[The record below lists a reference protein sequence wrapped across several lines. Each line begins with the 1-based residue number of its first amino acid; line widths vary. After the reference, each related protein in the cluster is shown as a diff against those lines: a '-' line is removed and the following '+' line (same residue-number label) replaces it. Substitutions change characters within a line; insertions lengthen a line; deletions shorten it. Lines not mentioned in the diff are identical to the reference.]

1 MEEMDKLLEDLQK
14 VSVEFNNQLSKYE
27 ALIYHTKRT
36 NEKLEKYT
44 DSNRDKVDRLCI
56 RVENKL
62 GEVNQRIEGIS
73 EQCKGIFDQYSAE
86 IASLNKEERAALSA
100 MLLSDL
106 EQYKK
111 EFLQDVLGDYQKI
124 LQVFMEKIQKEAD
137 SVVSG
142 RKDIAALAKTTEET
156 NQDLVTQIHGLRVIV
171 NGCLDAIN
179 HTISGIND
187 SYMAIFGEFSKQ
199 VNAVNKEDRERFIG
213 ELSKVL
219 DGYKTDFGIYDELL
233 QENKKFQQE
242 LGELSLQN
250 TENVKAMEQQVSQK
264 LKQTEKLLEHI
275 NQAYEQGFHSFAKD
289 VSVLN
294 NRERENLIVAVRSIL
309 EEYRFTFGNEIES
322 KSKEMNVLFQN
333 TLMGACN
340 TFGGRLKEYQ
350 QLLENTKN
358 SNVELHD
365 NLQRTLMEIE
375 GLTMSLMRR
384 EEYIQESLEFL
395 KDDYRSTVH
404 GYVQEIE
411 KSNGKARELLEQ
423 TAVQNINNLTEKFS
437 YQLELFK
444 NERSTYMKQ
453 IEELLEEERED
464 RESMLCRQAE
474 VINRLKREQAELK
487 QSLEEKQV
495 SINRYQMVTSTV
507 TVVLLMVCVLL
518 LIPWNNIQFLK
529 YVGLPVV
536 ILLGVLVVVCRKH
549 IAKWIKKIMNLKNR
563 PRSSED
569 EHGI

>member
-27 ALIYHTKRT
+27 ALIYNTRQT

-62 GEVNQRIEGIS
+62 GEVNQKIEEITV
-73 EQCKGIFDQYSAE
+73 QCQGMFEQYSTD
-86 IASLNKEERAALSA
+86 IATLNEEERAAFSG
-100 MLLSDL
+100 MLLGDL
-106 EQYKK
+106 ERYKK

-124 LQVFMEKIQKEAD
+124 LQGFMEKIQKESEHVASGQKDMAD
-137 SVVSG
+137 LV
-142 RKDIAALAKTTEET
+142 KTTEET
-156 NQDLVTQIHGLRVIV
+156 NQELVTQIHGLRVIV

-179 HTISGIND
+179 HTMAGIND
-187 SYMAIFGEFSKQ
+187 SYMTIFGEFSKQ
-199 VNAVNKEDRERFIG
+199 VNAVNKEDRELFVK
-213 ELSKVL
+213 ELSGTL
-219 DGYKTDFGIYDELL
+219 DDYKADFGIYNTMLKESR
-233 QENKKFQQE
+233 EINK
-242 LGELSLQN
+242 ELSELTLQN
-250 TENVKAMEQQVSQK
+250 AKSVQDMDKQIRVR

-275 NQAYEQGFHSFAKD
+275 NRAYEQGFNSFAKD

-322 KSKEMNVLFQN
+322 KSKEMNAMFQN
-333 TLMGACN
+333 TLLGACN
-340 TFGGRLKEYQ
+340 TFGGRLNEYQ
-350 QLLENTKN
+350 QLLDNTKN

-395 KDDYRSTVH
+395 KEDYRNTVR
-404 GYVQEIE
+404 GYVQELE
-411 KSNGKARELLEQ
+411 KGNVKAREALER
-423 TAVQNINNLTEKFS
+423 TAIQNINNLTEKFS

-474 VINRLKREQAELK
+474 VINRLKREQAQLK
-487 QSLEEKQV
+487 ENLEEKQ
-495 SINRYQMVTSTV
+495 IAMNRYQLVTSTV
-507 TVVLLMVCVLL
+507 TVVLLAVCVLL
-518 LIPWNNIQFLK
+518 LIPWDNIQFLT
-529 YVGLPVV
+529 YVGLPLV
-536 ILLGVLVVVCRKH
+536 ILLGISVVVCRKR
-549 IAKWIKKIMNLKNR
+549 IAKWIKKIMNQKKR
-563 PRSSED
+563 PKSSEGQ
-569 EHGI
+569 HGL